1 MPYEE
6 RIAELEKQLADL
18 KAEIKSAEA
27 GRGVCEPGLGEW
39 YFFLDDRGTPAST
52 FNAGVV
58 ATTLNLKDRRSIGN
72 CFRTKE
78 EAEFAVERLR
88 VLAEMRRY
96 AKGFKPDWITGESA
110 KWCILASGR
119 DRRRVFADHW
129 CLSNYGTPVFFASE
143 DDAKACIAALGEER
157 LLKYYFCEEVP
168 GDG

>member
-1 MPYEE
+1 MTYEE

-27 GRGVCEPGLGEW
+27 ARGVCEPGLGEW

-72 CFRTKE
+72 CFRTKA
-78 EAEFAVERLR
+78 EAEFAAEQLK
-88 VLAEMRRY
+88 VLAEMRKY
-96 AKGFKPDWITGESA
+96 TKGFKPDWQNNDQDKWSICAEGWPGER
-110 KWCILASGR
+110 KLDIECWTTINHG
-119 DRRRVFADHW
+119 
-129 CLSNYGTPVFFASE
+129 GPFFETKA
-143 DDAKACIAALGEER
+143 DAKACIDGIGEER
-157 LLKYYFCEEVP
+157 LLKYYVCEEVP